1 MILSVRIL
9 GICVLLLSSGSNR
22 SAHTKNDNV
31 ISINGGILN
40 VGQKKEVKIPIK
52 NTEDHEMVIDK
63 VSVCCGNPKPTIN
76 TNTIKSSE
84 TAELVQEV
92 KKTKPG
98 LATIQPRIY
107 FKQPKDKILFCSIS
121 VDVKQPIT
129 ASIGWLGDALQKVE
143 YLKEET
149 RLNQVHQKGKDLLL
163 HLSSKNN
170 SFDLQNSLIAV
181 ESNYFSLSGSS
192 LESEG
197 QLKEDSRQSYS
208 SIINKSNYPNDNNSS
223 DRAQTKNSVKLIL
236 TLSPNSSLPSG
247 ELSDKIVITFRD
259 GTECHV
265 PIAFRSVGDIYGES
279 SSIALGK
286 IPTSKVT
293 KKTFVIHFAD
303 KSWKTL
309 NWKAEGVLSDSI
321 SISRNTQNI
330 KDHTLILTIEI
341 DPDFLPA
348 SSKGFL
354 STYIDFFEEKQ
365 EDKNIVRV
373 LLYGYK

>member
-1 MILSVRIL
+1 MITSIRIFW
-9 GICVLLLSSGSNR
+9 ICVLLLSSVSNR
-22 SAHTKNDNV
+22 SAYSKNDDV

-40 VGQKKEVKIPIK
+40 VGQKKEIKIPIK
-52 NTEDHEMVIDK
+52 NTEDQDMVIEK

-76 TNTIKSSE
+76 TNTIKSSD

-107 FKQPKDKILFCSIS
+107 FKQPKDKVIYCSIS
-121 VDVKQPIT
+121 VDVKQPIS
-129 ASIGWLGDALQKVE
+129 ASVGWLGEALQKVE
-143 YLKEET
+143 YFKEET

-163 HLSSKNN
+163 HLSSQNN

-181 ESNYFSLSGSS
+181 KSNYFSLSGSS
-192 LESEG
+192 LEASC
-197 QLKEDSRQSYS
+197 QLKEDSRQSYL
-208 SIINKSNYPNDNNSS
+208 SITNKSSDSS
-223 DRAQTKNSVKLIL
+223 DSADPVQTKNSVKLIL
-236 TLSPNSSLPSG
+236 TLSPNAPFPIG
-247 ELSDKIVITFRD
+247 ELRDKIVITFRD

-265 PIAFRSVGDIYGES
+265 PIAFRSVGDVYGES

-286 IPTSKVT
+286 IPISKVT
-293 KKTFVIHFAD
+293 KKTFVIHFTD
-303 KSWKTL
+303 KSWKAL

-321 SISRNTQNI
+321 SISSSNQNI
-330 KDHTLILTIEI
+330 KDHTLVLTIEI
-341 DPDFLPA
+341 DPKLLSD
-348 SSKGFL
+348 SSRGFL

>member
-1 MILSVRIL
+1 MSLSIRIIS
-9 GICVLLLSSGSNR
+9 ICVLLLSSGSNR

-31 ISINGGILN
+31 IKINGGILN

-92 KKTKPG
+92 KRTKPG

-107 FKQPKDKILFCSIS
+107 FKQPKDKILYCSIS
-121 VDVKQPIT
+121 VDVKQPVS
-129 ASIGWLGDALQKVE
+129 ASVGWMGEVLQKVE

-149 RLNQVHQKGKDLLL
+149 RLGQVHQKGKDLIL
-163 HLSSKNN
+163 HLSSQNN
-170 SFDLQNSLIAV
+170 SFDLRNSLIGV
-181 ESNYFSLSGSS
+181 DSNYFFLSSSS
-192 LESEG
+192 LEPAG
-197 QLKEDSRQSYS
+197 QLKEDTRQSYS
-208 SIINKSNYPNDNNSS
+208 SIVNKSSDLNDNDSA
-223 DRAQTKNSVKLIL
+223 DPTQTKNSFKLIL
-236 TLSPNSSLPSG
+236 TLSPNSSFPTG
-247 ELSDKIVITFRD
+247 ELRDKIVVTFKD
-259 GTECHV
+259 GTECHI
-265 PIAFRSVGDIYGES
+265 PIAFRSVGDVYGES

-286 IPTSKVT
+286 IPTSKAT

-303 KSWKTL
+303 KLWETL

-321 SISRNTQNI
+321 SISRNIQNV
-330 KDHTLILTIEI
+330 KDDTLVLTIKI
-341 DPDFLPA
+341 DPNLLPA

>member
-1 MILSVRIL
+1 MILSVRII
-9 GICVLLLSSGSNR
+9 GICVLLFSSGSNR
-22 SAHTKNDNV
+22 SAHPNKDNFITV
-31 ISINGGILN
+31 NAGIVN
-40 VGQKKEVKIPIK
+40 VGQKKEVRIPIK
-52 NTEDHEMVIDK
+52 NTEDQEMVIDK

-76 TNTIKSSE
+76 TKTIKSSE

-92 KKTKPG
+92 KRTKPG

-107 FKQPKDKILFCSIS
+107 FKQPKEKILYCSIS
-121 VDVKQPIT
+121 VDVKQPIS
-129 ASIGWLGDALQKVE
+129 ASIGWSGEALQKVE

-149 RLNQVHQKGKDLLL
+149 RLGQVHQKGKDLLL
-163 HLSSKNN
+163 HLSSQNN
-170 SFDLQNSLIAV
+170 SFDLRNSLIDV
-181 ESNYFSLSGSS
+181 DSNYFSLSGSS
-192 LESEG
+192 LESID
-197 QLKEDSRQSYS
+197 QLKEDTRQSHS
-208 SIINKSNYPNDNNSS
+208 STVNKANGPNDSA
-223 DRAQTKNSVKLIL
+223 DPAQTKNSVKLIL
-236 TLSPNSSLPSG
+236 TLSPYSFLPAG
-247 ELSDKIVITFRD
+247 ELSDKIVITFKD

-286 IPTSKVT
+286 ISTSKVT

-303 KSWKTL
+303 KPWKTL

-321 SISRNTQNI
+321 SISRNIQNL
-330 KDHTLILTIEI
+330 KEHTLILTIEI
-341 DPDFLPA
+341 DPNLLPA
-348 SSKGFL
+348 SAKGFM